1 MIYWRRPAL
10 SNKPMNVT
18 GTGIAVAL
26 AVIVAGGF
34 LVLGT
39 PAMNPFAS
47 ADESMAVGTTTS
59 LTATSTMDLSLAPNE
74 ELPTELVVTDVV
86 VGSGPEAK
94 PGDTVSVNYV
104 GALPDGTVFDASAN
118 HGGPFTFPLGA
129 GRVIQGWDQGVA
141 GMKVGGKR
149 RLVIPPNLGYGN
161 QAVGGVIPA
170 NATLLFEVEL
180 VSVQ

>member
-1 MIYWRRPAL
+1 
-10 SNKPMNVT
+10 MNVT

-26 AVIVAGGF
+26 AVVVALGF
-34 LVLGT
+34 LALGT
-39 PAMNPFAS
+39 PFLSSFGIAPANEEMT
-47 ADESMAVGTTTS
+47 VGTTTS
-59 LTATSTMDLSLAPNE
+59 PSTTTAPMDLTLTPGE
-74 ELPTELVVTDVV
+74 PLPTELVITDIV
-86 VGSGPEAK
+86 VGTGAEAT
-94 PGDTVSVNYV
+94 PGSTVSVNYV

-118 HGGPFTFPLGA
+118 HGGAFTFPLGA
-129 GRVIQGWDQGVA
+129 GQVIRGWDEGVV

-149 RLVIPPNLGYGN
+149 RLVIPPHMAYGN